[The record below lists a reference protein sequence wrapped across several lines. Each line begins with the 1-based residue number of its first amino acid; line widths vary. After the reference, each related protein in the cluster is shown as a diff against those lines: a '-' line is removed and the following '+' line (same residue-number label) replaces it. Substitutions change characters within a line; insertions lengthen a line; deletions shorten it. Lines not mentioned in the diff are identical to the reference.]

1 MEQQEHARISA
12 AYRRFAELEVP
23 DRSPLYCELAN
34 GVASDP
40 ELIVFLAALPR
51 EKRQP
56 NLLFACVRH
65 LLGTPADWGQFR
77 RGVMANQHAVRAIM
91 LRRSTQTNEPARCA
105 VLLPVL
111 ARLAQPL
118 ALIELGASAGLC
130 LIPDR
135 YGYDYGGHVLLP
147 SATGPDPPTFPCVVD
162 VATPIPSALPRIA
175 WRAGLDLN
183 PLDVSEPAD
192 AAWLEAL
199 VWPEQTDR
207 LARLRAAMAIIAREK
222 PRLMRGDLRSDLA
235 QLAAEA
241 PKHATR
247 VIFHTA
253 VLAYLTAKA
262 ERDEFARSI
271 GCFCDFWI
279 ANEAPGV
286 FPEIAERAGTP
297 GRKGCFLLSVNGT
310 PTAWTDPH
318 GTWLEWIA

>member
-1 MEQQEHARISA
+1 
-12 AYRRFAELEVP
+12 
-23 DRSPLYCELAN
+23 
-34 GVASDP
+34 
-40 ELIVFLAALPR
+40 
-51 EKRQP
+51 
-56 NLLFACVRH
+56 
-65 LLGTPADWGQFR
+65 
-77 RGVMANQHAVRAIM
+77 MANQDAVRAVM

-111 ARLAQPL
+111 ARLPQPL

-135 YGYDYGGHVLLP
+135 YGYDYGSYGYDYGSRVVCPVEASPELP
-147 SATGPDPPTFPCVVD
+147 IFRCAVD
-162 VATPIPSALPRIA
+162 KATPVPAALPHIA
-175 WRAGLDLN
+175 WRAGLDLH
-183 PLDVSEPAD
+183 PLDVSKPED

-222 PRLMRGDLRSDLA
+222 PRLVTGDLRSDLA

-271 GCFCDFWI
+271 GSFCDFWI

-297 GRKGCFLLSVNGT
+297 GPKGCFLLSVNGT